1 MATAPGTIG
10 SVQEYRSENELFSAY
25 LERVQL
31 FFIANDV
38 ADAKKVAV
46 FLSVVGSK
54 TYSLLR
60 SLVAPALPQE
70 KSFAEL
76 VETLRRHFE
85 PKPVVIAERFHF
97 HRRSQAVGESIA
109 DYLAELRR
117 LSAHCEFKDYLDEAL
132 RDRLVCGLRSE
143 SIQRKLLAE
152 VDLTLKRAVELAQ
165 GMEAAERN
173 AKALKGGETMVHR
186 IATSRGKEPCYRCG
200 QIGHDS
206 NNCKFKDVDCHQC
219 GKRGHI
225 ASVCRSKKSAS
236 GKRTQSQPRRA
247 KTLHQRRRGTA
258 GGQRQST
265 NQVTAELDQESGD
278 SRDPDYLPLYKI
290 GRTDSC
296 PIRVPVVL
304 NGVTHSM
311 ELDTGAAIT
320 VISEAKCRELFPG
333 ARLRKSDLLLKT
345 YTGEPLPVIGE
356 LDVQVR

>member
-1 MATAPGTIG
+1 MATAPCTVG

-31 FFIANDV
+31 FFITNDV

-60 SLVAPALPQE
+60 SLVALALPQE

-97 HRRSQAVGESIA
+97 HRRSQAVGESTA

-152 VDLTLKRAVELAQ
+152 VDLTLKRTVELAQ

-186 IATSRGKEPCYRCG
+186 IATSRGKEPCY
-200 QIGHDS
+200 I
-206 NNCKFKDVDCHQC
+206 DVDRSDTIQTTASL
-219 GKRGHI
+219 RTWI
-225 ASVCRSKKSAS
+225 AISAV
-236 GKRTQSQPRRA
+236 
-247 KTLHQRRRGTA
+247 
-258 GGQRQST
+258 
-265 NQVTAELDQESGD
+265 NVD
-278 SRDPDYLPLYKI
+278 I
-290 GRTDSC
+290 
-296 PIRVPVVL
+296 
-304 NGVTHSM
+304 
-311 ELDTGAAIT
+311 
-320 VISEAKCRELFPG
+320 
-333 ARLRKSDLLLKT
+333 
-345 YTGEPLPVIGE
+345 
-356 LDVQVR
+356 